1 LSVMLRDI
9 ERKKPVTIRFLSVL
23 CALILFAPP
32 VYAQQSYREFE
43 RELNLSGYQKAQV
56 AGIKRKY
63 MNEWRALNDESARKR
78 LQLREMDRNRPDR
91 REGAERL
98 RRDLDQIEASR
109 QRLFRSYR
117 AEISTVFNN
126 EQRGQFYRFTE
137 QENRRAARPM
147 DQQPRRRFYAR

>member
-1 LSVMLRDI
+1 M
-9 ERKKPVTIRFLSVL
+9 TIRCLSVL

-32 VYAQQSYREFE
+32 LYPQQSYREFE
-43 RELNLSGYQKAQV
+43 RELNLSEYQKAQV
-56 AGIKRKY
+56 DGIKRKY

-78 LQLREMDRNRPDR
+78 LQLREMDRNRPDLR
-91 REGAERL
+91 DRAERL
-98 RRDLDQIEASR
+98 ERELDQIEASR

-117 AEISTVFNN
+117 GEISTVFNN
-126 EQRGQFYRFTE
+126 EQRGQFNRFTE

>member
-1 LSVMLRDI
+1 
-9 ERKKPVTIRFLSVL
+9 
-23 CALILFAPP
+23 
-32 VYAQQSYREFE
+32 
-43 RELNLSGYQKAQV
+43 
-56 AGIKRKY
+56 

-78 LQLREMDRNRPDR
+78 LQLREMDRNQPNR
-91 REGAERL
+91 RDGAERL

-117 AEISTVFNN
+117 GEISTVFNN